1 MKVKKVPARKCL
13 ISNESFPKEELF
25 RVVRTPEG
33 KVILDMTY
41 KANGRGAYIKKDEE
55 IINRAKSKKV
65 LDKALET
72 KVDDEVY
79 ERMMIFLKM
88 K

>member
-1 MKVKKVPARKCL
+1 MKVKKVPTRKCL
-13 ISNESFPKEELF
+13 ILNESFPKEELF

-55 IINRAKSKKV
+55 IINKAKSKKV

>member
-1 MKVKKVPARKCL
+1 MKKIPLRKCL

-25 RVVRTPEG
+25 RVVKTPEG
-33 KVILDMTY
+33 NVILDMTY

-55 IINRAKSKKV
+55 VILKAKNKKI
-65 LDKALET
+65 LDRALET
-72 KVDDEVY
+72 IVPNEIYD
-79 ERMMIFLKM
+79 RMVNYLKM

>member
-1 MKVKKVPARKCL
+1 MKKIPLRKCL

-25 RVVRTPEG
+25 RVVKTPEG
-33 KVILDMTY
+33 NVILDMTY

-55 IINRAKSKKV
+55 VILKAKNKKV
-65 LDKALET
+65 LDRALET
-72 KVDDEVY
+72 IVPDEIY
-79 ERMMIFLKM
+79 DRMVNYLKM

>member
-1 MKVKKVPARKCL
+1 MKKIPLRKCL

-25 RVVRTPEG
+25 RVVKTPEG
-33 KVILDMTY
+33 NVILDMTY

-55 IINRAKSKKV
+55 IILKAKNKKV
-65 LDKALET
+65 LDRALET
-72 KVDDEVY
+72 IVPNEIYD
-79 ERMMIFLKM
+79 RMVNYLKM

>member
-1 MKVKKVPARKCL
+1 MKVKKVPTRKCL

-25 RVVRTPEG
+25 IVVRTPEG
-33 KVILDMTY
+33 KVIFDMTY

-55 IINRAKSKKV
+55 IINKAKSKKV